1 MAGASL
7 RPRSFTRM
15 SVDARIRTGTVAP
28 MSRFAGRRRMAEGER
43 PTTGNRFIG
52 TRYSFHPSFRGAR
65 EASEPGIS
73 PHICLSFR
81 GDARASS
88 PESITTERRN
98 SAGVATCVQ
107 QNSDRWLWIPGPRLA
122 RPGMT
127 RRSSQATSHTPH
139 APPIPA
145 TAAATTRPMRRRM
158 AKPARRHQENHP
170 TAAAGR
176 ARCGPSA
183 AHQTSSRPSC
193 W

>member
-1 MAGASL
+1 VVRQKHGGCKPM
-7 RPRSFTRM
+7 PRLFTRM
-15 SVDARIRTGTVAP
+15 SLDTRIRAGTVAP

-52 TRYSFHPSFRGAR
+52 TRYSFRSSFRGAR

-98 SAGVATCVQ
+98 SAGVATHVQ
-107 QNSDRWLWIPGPRLA
+107 QNTDRWLWIPGPRLA

-127 RRSSQATSHTPH
+127 GWSDRLSHTPH
-139 APPIPA
+139 
-145 TAAATTRPMRRRM
+145 MRRQFLPR
-158 AKPARRHQENHP
+158 PRRP
-170 TAAAGR
+170 R
-176 ARCGPSA
+176 ARGS
-183 AHQTSSRPSC
+183 TR

>member
-15 SVDARIRTGTVAP
+15 SVDARIRTGTVARMP
-28 MSRFAGRRRMAEGER
+28 RFARHGWRAPDDRPSLCCYTLFFPPVIPGRSRSER
-43 PTTGNRFIG
+43 
-52 TRYSFHPSFRGAR
+52 TRNLA
-65 EASEPGIS
+65 
-73 PHICLSFR
+73 PHRSSFR

-183 AHQTSSRPSC
+183 ADQTSSRPSC